1 MKKYL
6 VNVWSEETYKKVFKA
21 NSKEEAEEK
30 AREEIDEVGADYE
43 NGWKTGYNADYGIT
57 DVEEVKKTGRPKVW
71 TDENIKLAREL
82 MILYSATKVGKRF
95 GKSKNAVLGVLYR
108 DKVKNGYGPPPDSKY
123 TGKKEN
129 YPKHLTF
136 K

>member
-30 AREEIDEVGADYE
+30 AREEIDEGDGVDFK

-57 DVEEVKKTGRPKVW
+57 DVEEVK
-71 TDENIKLAREL
+71 
-82 MILYSATKVGKRF
+82 
-95 GKSKNAVLGVLYR
+95 
-108 DKVKNGYGPPPDSKY
+108 
-123 TGKKEN
+123 
-129 YPKHLTF
+129 
-136 K
+136 